1 MLVAS
6 CHDRVKVGHF
16 VLCEQAQFLQ
26 HTQIRVA
33 ISRERRERSGDNSHG
48 VHALPMVP
56 CIVEGPTGCLSEL
69 FQLYYSY
76 VCKYASILTLIHTQ
90 HD

>member
-1 MLVAS
+1 M
-6 CHDRVKVGHF
+6 KVGHF

-33 ISRERRERSGDNSHG
+33 ISRERRERSGNNSHG
-48 VHALPMVP
+48 VHALAMVP

-69 FQLYYSY
+69 PQLYYSY
-76 VCKYASILTLIHTQ
+76 VCKYGSILTPIYTHN
-90 HD
+90 D